1 METYASL
8 AFSPLS
14 VSLLSLSR
22 SLSHWQVAVSAV
34 VEETAPC

>member
-14 VSLLSLSR
+14 VSLLSR